1 MREDRMADTSLETN
15 MYVREATLSTNV
27 TTLNDSYPPQPDP
40 EEDWLLNAHVDQQ
53 DTNPELQAAEAARIE
68 RTEPSPKMREDRM
81 ADTSLETN
89 IYVREATLSTNVT
102 TLNDSY
108 SPQPDPGE
116 DWLLNAHVDQQD
128 TNPELQATEAAH
140 FERTEPSPKMRKDRM
155 ADTSLETNI
164 YLREATFRTNF
175 TTLNDSYSPQPDPEE
190 DWLLNAHVD
199 QQDTNP
205 ELQATEAADIERA
218 EHGYYEVAYG
228 IRTPRYQT
236 MKARVDSFI
245 NYPQSIDISHHQLA
259 VAGFYFTGYGNQC
272 RCFACDGGF
281 EDLHSDYDL
290 FEAHENYFPDC
301 PYMKHLHGI
310 EDLQQIG
317 WTIAEV
323 NTARAELERRGN
335 KFPSAEQIANTI
347 LDTTPRAAL
356 SENKSDKKDYK
367 KVLRKNKTKLVDKLS
382 PDVLL
387 KEFLTCNYFTRL
399 EYRQIKDLSL
409 PSEKNKAILDKV
421 MTKGD
426 QEYNMFKTCLRRA
439 YQGRLADF
447 LESQERRMSTSS
459 LN

>member
-140 FERTEPSPKMRKDRM
+140 FERTE
-155 ADTSLETNI
+155 
-164 YLREATFRTNF
+164 
-175 TTLNDSYSPQPDPEE
+175 
-190 DWLLNAHVD
+190 H
-199 QQDTNP
+199 TNP